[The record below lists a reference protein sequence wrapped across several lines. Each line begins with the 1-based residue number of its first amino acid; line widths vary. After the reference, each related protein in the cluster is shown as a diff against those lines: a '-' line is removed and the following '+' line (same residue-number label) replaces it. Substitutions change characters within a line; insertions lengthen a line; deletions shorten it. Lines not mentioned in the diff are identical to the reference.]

1 MDLEFILELPI
12 ITALLIVLAGIL
24 VDTAFGVWLSLQDK
38 KFDIRILPQFL
49 ASAVLPHV
57 GGLVVLAFVG
67 QNAGK
72 VFAYL
77 FYTVAMAVLAKYLA
91 EIKDKIRQLFGIE
104 IS

>member
-24 VDTAFGVWLSLQDK
+24 VDTAFGIWLSLKDK

-49 ASAVLPHV
+49 ATSVLPYV
-57 GGLVVLAFVG
+57 GGLVVLAFIAYYVG
-67 QNAGK
+67 K
-72 VFAYL
+72 PFEYL
-77 FYTVAMAVLAKYLA
+77 FFAVAMAVLAKYLA